1 MNAKRK
7 TRKHAESKSNLFDAG
22 ALEELSRLF
31 HETRQTLGPQQA
43 DADWMSDPLDE
54 WLVNLDSGEN
64 EEHKNVEKSGVA
76 KLEPQRSIF
85 ARFTAPLMHS
95 GHTPIR
101 AGAHKIK
108 P

>member
-1 MNAKRK
+1 MMRGSMIARSSAVVHMTN
-7 TRKHAESKSNLFDAG
+7 NLSTG
-22 ALEELSRLF
+22 Y
-31 HETRQTLGPQQA
+31 
-43 DADWMSDPLDE
+43 
-54 WLVNLDSGEN
+54 